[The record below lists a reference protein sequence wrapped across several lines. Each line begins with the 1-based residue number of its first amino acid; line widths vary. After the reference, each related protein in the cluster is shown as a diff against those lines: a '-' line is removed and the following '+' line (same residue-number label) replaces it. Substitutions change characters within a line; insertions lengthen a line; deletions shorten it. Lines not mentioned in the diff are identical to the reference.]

1 MLAFGDS
8 STWASKVESE
18 ASRARAASR
27 ADAGRVSGEGQQQGR
42 HRVVSL
48 RGTAS
53 SGASAARGARGGPT
67 GPTSPS
73 VPSNPNFAPRAAWP
87 EGKFTITYPRGYD
100 PDRRRF
106 VDGGARAT
114 NVTVEKLPPAKR
126 AALEAER
133 KAREEAA
140 ARAARAAEE
149 ASRAAAEAL
158 NLDADYLERA
168 RRLRERAAAR
178 RKRPRGAAGVSPSGS
193 AAESAPDRPAP
204 SPGRTDEKS
213 APHPEKKSAP
223 TTTTTTTAIDP
234 AVLATLGVDEGYMAR
249 LRDRDDARRRVRAA
263 RKSAAKAKARET
275 FDGDEEMAAY
285 AAQYAERAR
294 ERAEQRAHVAA
305 ARAEAA
311 KAAAAKDAGAGR
323 KRRR

>member
-1 MLAFGDS
+1 M
-8 STWASKVESE
+8 
-18 ASRARAASR
+18 
-27 ADAGRVSGEGQQQGR
+27 
-42 HRVVSL
+42 
-48 RGTAS
+48 
-53 SGASAARGARGGPT
+53 
-67 GPTSPS
+67 
-73 VPSNPNFAPRAAWP
+73 
-87 EGKFTITYPRGYD
+87 
-100 PDRRRF
+100 
-106 VDGGARAT
+106 
-114 NVTVEKLPPAKR
+114 
-126 AALEAER
+126 
-133 KAREEAA
+133 
-140 ARAARAAEE
+140 
-149 ASRAAAEAL
+149 
-158 NLDADYLERA
+158 
-168 RRLRERAAAR
+168 RERAAAR

-223 TTTTTTTAIDP
+223 TTTTTTAIDP

-311 KAAAAKDAGAGR
+311 KAAAALTDAGAGR